1 MNWTIDKCRP
11 ICPQICEQ
19 VCLRIALGEFKA
31 GERLLSVRDVA
42 LAAGVNPNTVQKSFD
57 SLEEK
62 GILYSQRGSG
72 WYVSDDISFA
82 RHALGEIYAEKT
94 AQYFAEMEA
103 LGMNKDEVK
112 KYVAAWQIDEN
123 GQKEP

>member
-1 MNWTIDKCRP
+1 MEWTLDKSRP

-19 VCLRIALGEFKA
+19 VCLRIVLGEFQA

-57 SLEEK
+57 ILEEK

-72 WYVSDDISFA
+72 WFVSEDVASA
-82 RHALGEIYAEKT
+82 REMYSEILNEKT
-94 AQYFAEMEA
+94 AEYFSAMRA
-103 LGMNKDEVK
+103 LGMDHEQTK
-112 KYVAAWQIDEN
+112 KYVSEWIA
-123 GQKEP
+123 QKED

>member
-1 MNWTIDKCRP
+1 MEWTLDKSRP

-19 VCLRIALGEFKA
+19 VCLRIVLGEFQA

-57 SLEEK
+57 ILEEK

-72 WYVSDDISFA
+72 WFVSEDVASA
-82 RHALGEIYAEKT
+82 REMYSEILNEKT
-94 AQYFAEMEA
+94 AEYFSAMRA
-103 LGMNKDEVK
+103 LGMDHAQTK
-112 KYVAAWQIDEN
+112 KYVSEWIA
-123 GQKEP
+123 QKED

>member
-1 MNWTIDKCRP
+1 MEWTVDKGRP

-57 SLEEK
+57 LLEEK
-62 GILYSQRGSG
+62 EILYSQRGSG
-72 WYVSDDISFA
+72 WYVCEDISPA
-82 RHALGEIYAEKT
+82 RDTLEKMYAEKT
-94 AQYFAEMEA
+94 AEYFSAMKA
-103 LGMNKDEVK
+103 LGMSIEDTK
-112 KYVAAWQIDEN
+112 KYVENWQN
-123 GQKEP
+123 LL